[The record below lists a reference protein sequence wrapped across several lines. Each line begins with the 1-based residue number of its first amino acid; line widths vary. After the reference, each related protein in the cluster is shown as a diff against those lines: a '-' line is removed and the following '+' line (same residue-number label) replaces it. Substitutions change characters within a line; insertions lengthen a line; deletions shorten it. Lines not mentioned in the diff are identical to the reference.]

1 MIWNACTHRLVL
13 KISADTGAKGR
24 ERKNQC
30 KKNLNKKTIA
40 NKEKNVN
47 MYFYEHRGG
56 GGGGIWKNSDLTLL

>member
-1 MIWNACTHRLVL
+1 MKEKTNV
-13 KISADTGAKGR
+13 
-24 ERKNQC
+24 

-56 GGGGIWKNSDLTLL
+56 GGGGEGVFGKIAI